1 MTLPQKLKRLAAF
14 DYDQAKMHAAI
25 VKGCDAGNGNDG
37 MSSDAELY
45 AFGMEEQY
53 RRMRPL
59 IEALI
64 ACAEAAELFASFAPK
79 GPVPEG
85 LCPSFYH
92 TLNYADEVKLQER
105 IDAGREALTALE
117 KLSGDGV

>member
-14 DYDQAKMHAAI
+14 DYDQAKMYAAI

-45 AFGMEEQY
+45 AFGMEEQN
-53 RRMRPL
+53 RRMKPL

-64 ACAEAAELFASFAPK
+64 ACAEVASK
-79 GPVPEG
+79 VQTGEKR
-85 LCPSFYH
+85 L
-92 TLNYADEVKLQER
+92 ADLY
-105 IDAGREALTALE
+105 DALTALE
-117 KLSGDGV
+117 KLSGDI